1 MEGRGEMTDAGV
13 VDAIRRL
20 EESVGRRSP
29 PLLAETDL
37 EAVRALA
44 LAVMAGAARDRGA
57 GEDAF
62 LRGGALKADRVPGI
76 MSRCRLHDSDTLT
89 LRLHLF
95 EDPILDHYVHN
106 HKTPFA
112 SVCLHGG
119 YANLEYEVRDAGDA
133 RHHYRYR
140 WLGSGA
146 MSRPE
151 KLPGDL
157 VVARRSAHRL
167 LDSYY
172 MESSGLHRLEADDS
186 AEAEGE
192 HKASSP
198 CLTLYV
204 KARAEDSLPL
214 TLSNDAAS
222 LDSESEAWRA
232 LDLAARTEL
241 FAEME
246 RLLRA
251 SFHLIGSPTEHRIDS
266 A

>member
-1 MEGRGEMTDAGV
+1 
-13 VDAIRRL
+13 
-20 EESVGRRSP
+20 
-29 PLLAETDL
+29 
-37 EAVRALA
+37 
-44 LAVMAGAARDRGA
+44 MAGAARDRGA

-157 VVARRSAHRL
+157 VVARRSALAHYFSAPDFSRGNLALCLAKNGRKRL
-167 LDSYY
+167 KFKTAENDPKT
-172 MESSGLHRLEADDS
+172 LENVRN
-186 AEAEGE
+186 
-192 HKASSP
+192 
-198 CLTLYV
+198 V
-204 KARAEDSLPL
+204 K
-214 TLSNDAAS
+214 N
-222 LDSESEAWRA
+222 
-232 LDLAARTEL
+232 LAKI
-241 FAEME
+241 
-246 RLLRA
+246 LRA
-251 SFHLIGSPTEHRIDS
+251 
-266 A
+266 